1 LQKFFKTIKKPKGT
15 VAIVGEIKRKDPTD
29 PEFAVNMPDAAE
41 CSKAFHDCKI
51 AAVAVWVDE
60 ELYGCSMQ
68 DLKAIVTAQASFK
81 GEFPGPCPVLACGLF
96 VGQEHVVQVAEAGA
110 AAVLLSAA
118 VLDDELESMIECG
131 KGAGVESVV
140 LCSSE
145 AEVDSAVAAGATI
158 VALDGKLLGVN
169 TTIEMIE
176 SMGTKDGVVVM
187 SFGGV
192 TDISDAWR
200 LRDAGCNCALVGSE
214 LMYAAY
220 GKEGEVRQGGGK
232 DGTGASLVR
241 GDVLQLNDV
250 KAYARGLM
258 AKASIKYA
266 SSSLNS
272 FKEQGAGSIPT
283 PDRPGHRCLVSGAD
297 VGFPASRL
305 QTALHCRLTTLGVTV
320 GWNPVCSSVRSCPA
334 TPIKAF
340 VRRNVHVSD

>member
-1 LQKFFKTIKKPKGT
+1 MQKFFKTIKKPKGT

-145 AEVDSAVAAGATI
+145 SEVDSAVAAGATI

-272 FKEQGAGSIPT
+272 FKEQGAGFK
-283 PDRPGHRCLVSGAD
+283 RHY
-297 VGFPASRL
+297 
-305 QTALHCRLTTLGVTV
+305 TV
-320 GWNPVCSSVRSCPA
+320 
-334 TPIKAF
+334 
-340 VRRNVHVSD
+340 D